1 MNKKSAFLVC
11 ILWTLFI
18 VSCSNLETKKHIGFW
33 EAQNSLEE
41 KIVWEFTKNH
51 FTFYDGTSL
60 VEGKYFI
67 DYSKSPIW
75 LDIKMAD
82 GEYKK
87 LSKTIIEF
95 IDKDRMK
102 IYASFEEER
111 PQKFDDDHRVIIFQ
125 KKK

>member
-1 MNKKSAFLVC
+1 MNKKSTFLVC
-11 ILWTLFI
+11 TLWTLFI
-18 VSCSNLETKKHIGFW
+18 VSCSNPGTNKHIALW
-33 EAQNSLEE
+33 EAQNSFEE
-41 KIVWEFTKNH
+41 KMVLEFTENC
-51 FTFYDGTSL
+51 FTFYDGISL

-67 DYSKSPIW
+67 DYSKNPIW

-82 GEYKK
+82 GEYEK

-111 PQKFDDDHRVIIFQ
+111 PQRFDNDDRVIIFR

>member
-1 MNKKSAFLVC
+1 MNKKSAFLIC

-18 VSCSNLETKKHIGFW
+18 VSCSNPETNKHIGLW

-41 KIVWEFTKNH
+41 KMVWEFTENR
-51 FTFYDGTSL
+51 FTFYDGISL

-67 DYSKSPIW
+67 DYSKNPIW

-82 GEYKK
+82 EEYEK

-95 IDKDRMK
+95 TDKDKMK
-102 IYASFEEER
+102 IYASFEEKR
-111 PQKFDDDHRVIIFQ
+111 PQKFDNDDKVIIFQ
-125 KKK
+125 RKK